1 MAVRAGVGWSLA
13 KDAQAAADEAVKM
26 AMDGLKGESPGLAL
40 LFATVDMDL
49 PVLVRQVAR
58 RLGNVPIFG
67 SSSFTGILTPT
78 GFQAGPNGVVGLML
92 LSGVRAG
99 VSRCFLGENPARAG
113 ALAASLAVRE
123 AAQGGPPTLFLVTS
137 PPGSEEAVVA
147 SISRKYP
154 GVPIVGGS
162 PADNTI
168 EGKWQVFANGRVMPQ
183 SAVVAALYVPGRVGR
198 AFGSGYRPTRI
209 RARAGAEG
217 RLLKTLDGRPAL
229 DVYAEWTGKRRED
242 LIGDWKL
249 LGECLLAPLAT
260 PVQDT
265 YLIKHLAVGNE
276 DGTIGAFAE
285 FAEGE
290 EVVLME
296 ATADE
301 IISAAG
307 EVVRQAAQGMK
318 EIRAVFLVHCAG
330 RRVALGDRIGEV
342 VGAVKSVIGDAPFLG
357 FCSFGEQGMLV
368 PGVNLHGNLMLSALV
383 LGE

>member
-1 MAVRAGVGWSLA
+1 
-13 KDAQAAADEAVKM
+13 AQAAADEIVQM
-26 AMDGLKGESPGLAL
+26 AMDGLGGESPGLAL

-49 PVLVRQVAR
+49 PVLARRVAR
-58 RLGNVPIFG
+58 RLGRVPIFG
-67 SSSFTGILTPT
+67 SSSFTGILTPV
-78 GFQAGPNGVVGLML
+78 GFQSGPNGVAGLML
-92 LSGVRAG
+92 VSGVRAG
-99 VSRCFLGENPARAG
+99 VSRCFLGKNPARAG
-113 ALAASLAVRE
+113 ALAAGLAIRE
-123 AAQGGPPTLFLVTS
+123 AGQGGTPTLFLVTS
-137 PPGSEEAVVA
+137 PPGSEEGVVA
-147 SISRKYP
+147 GISRKYP
-154 GVPIVGGS
+154 GVPVVGGS

-168 EGKWQVFANGRVMPQ
+168 EGKWQVFADGQVLPQ
-183 SAVVAALYVPGRVGR
+183 SAVVAALYVPGPVGY

-217 RLLKTLDGRPAL
+217 RLLKTLDGGPAL
-229 DVYAEWTGKRRED
+229 DVYADWTGKDRAA

-260 PVQDT
+260 PVQDA

-285 FAEGE
+285 FADGE

-296 ATADE
+296 ATTDE
-301 IISAAG
+301 LISAAG
-307 EVVRQAAQGMK
+307 EVVRRAAQGVRD
-318 EIRAVFLVHCAG
+318 IRAVFLVHCAG

-342 VGAVKSVIGDAPFLG
+342 VGAVRSVTGDVPFLG

-383 LGE
+383 LGA

>member
-13 KDAQAAADEAVKM
+13 KDAQAAADEAVDM
-26 AMDGLKGESPGLAL
+26 AMDGLQGESPGLAL

-49 PVLVRQVAR
+49 PVLVRRVAR
-58 RLGNVPIFG
+58 RLGRVPIFG
-67 SSSFTGILTPT
+67 SSSFTGILTT
-78 GFQAGPNGVVGLML
+78 AGFQSGPNGVAGLML
-92 LSGVRAG
+92 ISGVQAG
-99 VSRCFLGENPARAG
+99 VSRCFLGKNPARAG
-113 ALAASLAVRE
+113 ALAAGLAIRE
-123 AAQGGPPTLFLVTS
+123 AAQGRPPALFLVTS

-147 SISRKYP
+147 GISRKYP
-154 GVPIVGGS
+154 GIPIVGGS

-168 EGKWQVFANGRVMPQ
+168 EGKWQVFADGWVLPQ
-183 SAVVAALYVPGRVGR
+183 SAVVAALYAPGQVGY
-198 AFGSGYRPTRI
+198 AFGSGYRPTPI
-209 RARAGAEG
+209 RARAGAAG
-217 RLLKTLDGRPAL
+217 RLLKTLDGMPAL
-229 DVYAEWTGKRRED
+229 DVYAGWIKKDREG

-249 LGECLLAPLAT
+249 LGESLLAPPAT
-260 PVQDT
+260 PVQDA

-285 FAEGE
+285 FADGE

-296 ATADE
+296 ATKDE

-307 EVVRQAAQGMK
+307 EVVRQAAQGIR
-318 EIRAVFLVHCAG
+318 EVRAVFLVHCAG

-342 VGAVKSVIGDAPFLG
+342 VGAVRSAVGDAPFLG

-383 LGE
+383 LGA